1 MSISNIVK
9 ERLARRI
16 AGEISLSDDP
26 GKTMRKWREMFHIPQ
41 VILAEKLGVSP
52 SVISDYESGRR
63 KSPGA
68 KTVKRF
74 VDVLLTIDE
83 ENGGQIISAFGRL
96 MGVEIPTD
104 IILDIRD
111 FPSPTTMARFC
122 KTVNAEL
129 VACEELSEQEI
140 YGYTIIDG
148 GLAMRELSGEAFDKL
163 FRASTQRALIFTNIS
178 TGRLPLVT
186 IRSCQGKPS
195 LIILHGVKKIDPM
208 VIELARKERILL
220 AVSHV
225 EDIEALIQK
234 LRKYSFNRAEFM

>member
-111 FPSPTTMARFC
+111 FPSPIVIIHFFKMIGAQP
-122 KTVNAEL
+122 
-129 VACEELSEQEI
+129 VACKELSEQEI
-140 YGYTIIDG
+140 YGYTVIDG

-163 FRASTQRALIFTNIS
+163 FKASIQRALIFTNTVS
-178 TGRLPLVT
+178 YTHLTLPT
-186 IRSCQGKPS
+186 
-195 LIILHGVKKIDPM
+195 
-208 VIELARKERILL
+208 
-220 AVSHV
+220 
-225 EDIEALIQK
+225 
-234 LRKYSFNRAEFM
+234 N

>member
-16 AGEISLSDDP
+16 AGEISLSNDP
-26 GKTMRKWREMFHIPQ
+26 GKTMRKWREIFHVSQ
-41 VILAEKLGVSP
+41 VTLAEKLGVSP

-74 VDVLLTIDE
+74 VNILLTIDE

-111 FPSPTTMARFC
+111 FASPVKMDHFC
-122 KTVNAEL
+122 EAINAQP
-129 VACEELSEQEI
+129 VACEELLEQDV

-148 GLAMRELSGEAFDKL
+148 GLAMRELSGEAFTKL
-163 FRASTQRALIFTNIS
+163 FEASVQRTLIFTNIS
-178 TGRLPLVT
+178 TGRLPLVA
-186 IRSCQGKPS
+186 IRGSQEKPS
-195 LIILHGVKKIDPM
+195 LIVLHGVRKIDSM
-208 VIELARKERILL
+208 VTELARKERILL
-220 AVSHV
+220 AVSFI
-225 EDIEALIQK
+225 EDIESLIQK
-234 LRKYSFNRAEFM
+234 LRKLNPLT

>member
-1 MSISNIVK
+1 
-9 ERLARRI
+9 
-16 AGEISLSDDP
+16 
-26 GKTMRKWREMFHIPQ
+26 MFHIPQ

-111 FPSPTTMARFC
+111 FPSSIVIAHFC
-122 KTVNAEL
+122 KMIDAEP
-129 VACEELSEQEI
+129 VACKELSEQEI
-140 YGYTIIDG
+140 YGYTVIDG

-163 FRASTQRALIFTNIS
+163 FKASTQRALIFTNIS
-178 TGRLPLVT
+178 TGRLPL
-186 IRSCQGKPS
+186 IAMRSSQGKPS
-195 LIILHGVKKIDPM
+195 LITLHGVKKIDPI

-220 AVSHV
+220 AVSHI
-225 EDIEALIQK
+225 EDIETLIQK
-234 LRKYSFNRAEFM
+234 LRKLSFDHA

>member
-111 FPSPTTMARFC
+111 FPSPIVITRFFKMIGAQPVVC
-122 KTVNAEL
+122 K
-129 VACEELSEQEI
+129 ELSEQEI

-163 FRASTQRALIFTNIS
+163 FKASTQRALIFTNIS
-178 TGRLPLVT
+178 TGRLPL
-186 IRSCQGKPS
+186 IAMRSSQGKPS
-195 LIILHGVKKIDPM
+195 LIILHGVKKIDPI

-220 AVSHV
+220 AASHI
-225 EDIEALIQK
+225 EDIETLIQK
-234 LRKYSFNRAEFM
+234 LRKLSFNHA